1 MTAFDLVFLA
11 VLLLSLLL
19 GAWRGLIGELFAL
32 VSWIAAF
39 VVAKQFANIVA
50 PHLAAITSLPW
61 LQWALAFVAIVVLVL
76 LVLALLRLLLR
87 ELLSAVGL
95 GATDRL
101 AGAIFGVVRGVLIA
115 VVVVACAGFSS
126 LPREQWWRGAVF
138 SPPLETI
145 VIALKPWFPKD
156 LAARIKY
163 R

>member
-1 MTAFDLVFLA
+1 MTAFDLVFLI
-11 VLLLSLLL
+11 VLALSLLL

-39 VVAKQFANIVA
+39 IVANQFADMLAPKLSGIVSA
-50 PHLAAITSLPW
+50 PW
-61 LQWALAFVAIVVLVL
+61 LQWAMAFVVIVVLVL
-76 LVLALLRLLLR
+76 LVLALLRTLLR
-87 ELLSAVGL
+87 EMLSAVGL

-101 AGAIFGVVRGVLIA
+101 AGAVFGIARGVLIA

-126 LPREQWWRGAVF
+126 LPREQWWRESIFA
-138 SPPLETI
+138 PPLETI
-145 VIALKPWFPKD
+145 VIALKPWLPKD